1 MNEDSLTE
9 RGAPM
14 YLEMLYQARVQE
26 LGVRAE
32 MAEHRA
38 TWYKFRA
45 IDRLEA
51 ALGRAKSRLLDL
63 GPSAP
68 PHVERPRLWLS

>member
-1 MNEDSLTE
+1 MF
-9 RGAPM
+9 
-14 YLEMLYQARVQE
+14 LEMLYQARVQD
-26 LGVRAE
+26 LDVRAE

-38 TWYKFRA
+38 NWYKFRA

-51 ALGRAKSRLLDL
+51 ALGRAKSRLLDHT
-63 GPSAP
+63 PTAT